1 VVAVTDRDV
10 FLPVGSQPSLDALVD
25 QAVRGD
31 ELGYDTAW
39 LPESW
44 GREAATVL
52 ATAAERTEEIGLG
65 TSILN
70 VYSRSPA
77 LLGQLAATQQ
87 EASDGRFR
95 LGLGPSGPIVI
106 ENWHGRDFGNPLKH
120 TRESIEITKAVLT
133 GEPVDYDGE
142 YYDLEGFRLRCDPP
156 EPAPKV
162 DAAGLG
168 PKAVELAG
176 RFADGWHAVN
186 YTREG
191 FAERLKD
198 LERGAELGGR
208 TLEDI
213 RVMYSVGCCAIEDG
227 QRARDLVAQHT
238 AFYIGGMGTYYRDNL
253 ARQGYEDVAHE
264 IYDSWQNEEREHA
277 IDLVREEL
285 RDQMGAA
292 GTPEEAREELQRYLD
307 MDGVDAVNVSFP
319 RGAEPEEILQ
329 TMEAL
334 APDE

>member
-1 VVAVTDRDV
+1 VVGVTARDV
-10 FLPVGSQPSLDALVD
+10 FLPVGSQPSMDALVE
-25 QAVRGD
+25 QAVRAE
-31 ELGYDTAW
+31 ELGYDRVW

-52 ATAAERTEEIGLG
+52 ATIADRTDEIGIG

-87 EASDGRFR
+87 EATDGRFR

-106 ENWHGRDFGNPLKH
+106 ESWHGQDFGNPLRH
-120 TRESIEITKAVLT
+120 TRETIEIVNQVIA
-133 GEPVDYDGE
+133 GEPADYDGE
-142 YYDLEGFRLRCDPP
+142 YFEVEGFELRFDPP
-156 EPAPKV
+156 EPAPPV
-162 DAAGLG
+162 DAAAMG

-186 YTREG
+186 YTRDG
-191 FAERLKD
+191 FRDRLAD
-198 LERGAELGGR
+198 LERGAELGDR
-208 TLEDI
+208 SVDDI
-213 RVMYSVGCCAIEDG
+213 RVTVAVGACALADG
-227 QRARDLVAQHT
+227 ERARDLAVQHT

-264 IYDSWQNEEREHA
+264 IYDAWQAGERERA
-277 IDLVREEL
+277 LDLVRTEL
-285 RDQMGAA
+285 HDQMGAA
-292 GTPEEAREELQRYLD
+292 GTPEEAREQLQDFIDLE
-307 MDGVDAVNVSFP
+307 GLDAVNVSFP
-319 RGAEPEEILQ
+319 RGAGPAEINR

-334 APDE
+334 APE